1 MQFFSEWLQ
10 CSYWFICKQLLPFL
24 TESLSELVFPLHW
37 RSTLKQISL
46 ELPSSSWSSAA
57 VIWPSISQAAK
68 GHGVVLRLFKASEQS
83 ILQLL
88 TQMLCSL
95 NTLFVAH
102 GDWHASF
109 PWQDALHSSSI
120 LSFYSEF
127 LQCMH
132 HYAKGHR
139 FFRSLHGGLGIHPS
153 ATGHATVA
161 T

>member
-10 CSYWFICKQLLPFL
+10 WSYWLVCKQLLPFL
-24 TESLSELVFPLHW
+24 RESLPELVFHLHW
-37 RSTLKQISL
+37 RSTLKRFSL

-68 GHGVVLRLFKASEQS
+68 GHGVILRLFKASEQS
-83 ILQLL
+83 LLQLL
-88 TQMLCSL
+88 TQMLCSM
-95 NTLFVAH
+95 NMLFVVH

-109 PWQDALHSSSI
+109 PRQEDLHSSSV
-120 LSFYSEF
+120 LSFFSEF
-127 LQCMH
+127 LQYML

-139 FFRSLHGGLGIHPS
+139 FFRTVHGDPGIHPS

>member
-10 CSYWFICKQLLPFL
+10 CSYWFVCKQL
-24 TESLSELVFPLHW
+24 SLSQGVAFWAGVSLA
-37 RSTLKQISL
+37 LKVYAKADFSRAALILS
-46 ELPSSSWSSAA
+46 PAA

-68 GHGVVLRLFKASEQS
+68 GHGVILRLFKASEQS

-109 PWQDALHSSSI
+109 PRQDALHSSSI

-127 LQCMH
+127 LQCMV